1 VGGQFSDA
9 ATGQDSRAVDSFH
22 VVAPGETL
30 SEIARNHMNDAS
42 RPEIFALNGS
52 ILTNPDIIIVGQ
64 VLQLPPK

>member
-1 VGGQFSDA
+1 
-9 ATGQDSRAVDSFH
+9 
-22 VVAPGETL
+22 
-30 SEIARNHMNDAS
+30 MNDAS